1 MTKGGFTEDQGVI
14 IRRKIVKYAAGSL
27 IVILCLIVTILLYTG
42 NLSLTAGVK
51 NQPAII
57 MYYIP
62 IFIMFITIAYVICAV
77 IRVCRILR
85 GRKNLKTN
93 EYYTALLIG
102 GGILYTIIVVVIIAL
117 F

>member
-27 IVILCLIVTILLYTG
+27 IVILYLTVIILLYIG
-42 NLSLTAGVK
+42 NLSLTAGLK
-51 NQPAII
+51 DQPAMI

-62 IFIMFITIAYVICAV
+62 VSIMSITLAYVICAV

-85 GRKNLKTN
+85 GKKNLKTN